1 MKTNSTK
8 SFKEMKEAMKNEAIM
23 DARVEV
29 YREVIEKQE
38 RLERLGIVKKMEDS
52 VINDMK
58 SELNKAVLGAK
69 KAKLNSIKL
78 GVKGELAEL
87 SSLSNC
93 SHPDLFAESLM
104 DNVNID
110 DSGEVFY
117 CESDSKI
124 VLRDLK
130 TGKPIDSVGL
140 IKEMSSKAIYKPL
153 FTDSVS
159 VSQNITSKPVLKTSN
174 IRNPWMKDDINLTV
188 QAKILKDNPE
198 LAEQMKNE
206 ANPKKW

>member
-1 MKTNSTK
+1 MKSNSTK

-52 VINDMK
+52 VITDMK

-78 GVKGELAEL
+78 GQKAELAEIA
-87 SSLSNC
+87 SFSNC

-104 DNVNID
+104 ENVNID
-110 DSGEVFY
+110 DSGEIYF
-117 CESDSKI
+117 CESDSKLPI
-124 VLRDLK
+124 RDLK
-130 TGKPIDSVGL
+130 TGKPIDSIGL
-140 IKEMSSKAIYKPL
+140 VKEMAVKEIYKPL
-153 FTDSVS
+153 FNNYVS
-159 VSQNITSKPVLKTSN
+159 VSHNIHSKQVLKSSN
-174 IRNPWMKDDINLTV
+174 IRNPWMKDDTNLTQ
-188 QAKILKDNPE
+188 QAKILKENPE
-198 LAEQMKNE
+198 LAEKMKNE

>member
-52 VINDMK
+52 VINVMK

-78 GVKGELAEL
+78 GQKAELAEIA
-87 SSLSNC
+87 SFSNC

-104 DNVNID
+104 ENVNID
-110 DSGEVFY
+110 DSGEIYF
-117 CESDSKI
+117 CESDSKLPI
-124 VLRDLK
+124 RDLK
-130 TGKPIDSVGL
+130 TGKPIDSIGL
-140 IKEMSSKAIYKPL
+140 VKEMAVNAIYKPL
-153 FTDSVS
+153 FDDSVY
-159 VSQNITSKPVLKTSN
+159 VSHNIPSKPVLKTTN
-174 IRNPWMKDDINLTV
+174 IRNPWKQGDINLTQ

-198 LAEQMKNE
+198 LAKQLKND
-206 ANPKKW
+206 ASPKKW